1 MADTLLLEVA
11 TPERLM
17 LEEQVAEAE
26 VPASDGAL
34 GILPE
39 HAPLLAELG
48 TGELSYTAPGS
59 PRRHMAVSDGWVE
72 VLPDRIRVLALRAEF
87 GDEIDTAR
95 AQAALKRAEERLA
108 SPKENL
114 DTARALNAMK
124 RAQARLACARHSGV
138 GTKR

>member
-1 MADTLLLEVA
+1 MADTLVLEVA

-17 LEEQVAEAE
+17 LEQQVTEAE
-26 VPASDGAL
+26 VPAAGGAL

-72 VLPDRIRVLALRAEF
+72 VLPNRIRVLALRAEF
-87 GDEIDTAR
+87 GDEIDVERAR
-95 AQAALKRAEERLA
+95 RSLKRAEDRLA
-108 SPKENL
+108 TPMENL
-114 DTARALNAMK
+114 DVARALNAARRARVRLVCAAHSVAAK
-124 RAQARLACARHSGV
+124 R
-138 GTKR
+138 

>member
-1 MADTLLLEVA
+1 MADTLVLEVA

-17 LEEQVAEAE
+17 LEQQVTEAE
-26 VPASDGAL
+26 VPAASGAL

-72 VLPDRIRVLALRAEF
+72 VLPNRIRVLALRAEF
-87 GDEIDTAR
+87 GDEIDVERAR
-95 AQAALKRAEERLA
+95 AALKRAEDRLA
-108 SPKENL
+108 SPAENL
-114 DTARALNAMK
+114 DVARALNAARRARVRLVCASHSVAAK
-124 RAQARLACARHSGV
+124 R
-138 GTKR
+138 

>member
-1 MADTLLLEVA
+1 MADTLVLEVA

-17 LEEQVAEAE
+17 LEQHVTEAE
-26 VPASDGAL
+26 VPAAGGAL

-72 VLPDRIRVLALRAEF
+72 VLPNRIRVLALRAEF
-87 GDEIDTAR
+87 GDEIDVERAR
-95 AQAALKRAEERLA
+95 RSLKRAEDRLA
-108 SPKENL
+108 TPAENL
-114 DTARALNAMK
+114 DVARALNAARRARVRLVCASHSVAAK
-124 RAQARLACARHSGV
+124 R
-138 GTKR
+138 